1 MKLVYEND
9 TLTISGFPAEK
20 LAAIANIL
28 QGANGVA
35 KPTRGRPAKAPLA
48 QTKVVAAPKQ
58 AATPKAE
65 AAPAAPA
72 EAPKRRGRPP
82 KAATKPAVNEAPKKR
97 GRPKKNPEAVTST
110 AAVVETAPVDVINAE
125 FDNDDLDF
133 DFDTNDTSD
142 DIDEDMFR

>member
-48 QTKVVAAPKQ
+48 QTKVVAAPKTTST
-58 AATPKAE
+58 ATVATPE
-65 AAPAAPA
+65 VTT